1 MRPFSNKALMLSRRY
16 RVTNYTVLVILAF
29 SAFIPALA
37 YAAPLSNS
45 DKDWQRVNGNSW
57 AWNYS
62 PQTQINKN
70 NVKDLEVKWVQPIP
84 GSANKPAGLR
94 SVSLSEGISA
104 P

>member
-70 NVKDLEVKWVQPIP
+70 NVKDLEVKWVFPIESQSSALAAVQPVVK
-84 GSANKPAGLR
+84 N
-94 SVSLSEGISA
+94 EGA